1 MLQNIFSKQITLS
14 QWQWNMI
21 GFQIKF
27 NSEPKDLI
35 QILFPRNQESSG
47 VGFISISSHY
57 NALEFWIQPD
67 ILSFLICEMG
77 LITRSEFRFVGPKI
91 YTFEEVFFK
100 KHSTKVCTL

>member
-1 MLQNIFSKQITLS
+1 MFQNIFSKQITLS

-35 QILFPRNQESSG
+35 QSLSPKNQESSE

-77 LITRSEFRFVGPKI
+77 LITTSKFRFCGTQNLQI
-91 YTFEEVFFK
+91 
-100 KHSTKVCTL
+100 